1 MSISSD
7 EVNFLVYRYLQESGF
22 SHSAFTFGIESHISQ
37 SNING
42 ALVPPA
48 ALISIIQKGLQYVEA
63 EVSINEDGTLFDG
76 RPIESLS
83 LIDAVMPDVVQTRQ
97 QAYRDK
103 LAQQQ
108 AAATAAATAATNQQG
123 SAKNGENTANGE
135 ENGAHTIANNHTD
148 MMEVDGDVEIP
159 PNKAVVLRGHESE
172 VFICAWNP
180 VSDLLASG
188 SGDSTARIWNL
199 SENSTSGST
208 QLVLRHC
215 IREGGQDV
223 PSNKDVTSLDW
234 NNNKLGLP
242 ILKCGVKKNKD
253 WPSSSQTEV
262 QLAALQFVLQQNLC
276 KTGGGLLCI
285 IFLTW
290 KSEGTLLATGSYD
303 GFARIWTKDGNL
315 ASTLGQHKGPIFAL
329 KWNKKGNFILSAG
342 VDKTTIIW
350 DAHTGEAKQQFPF
363 HSAPALDVDW
373 QSNNTF
379 ASCST
384 DMCIHVCKLGQD
396 RPIKTFQGHTNEVNA
411 IKWDPT
417 GNLLASC
424 SDDMTLKIWSMK
436 QDNCVHDLQAHNK
449 EIYTIKWSPTG
460 PGTNNPNANLMLA
473 SASFDSTVRLWDV
486 DRGICIHTL
495 TKHQEP
501 VYSVAFSPDGRYLA
515 SGSFD
520 KCVHIWNTQTGALVH
535 SYRGTGGIFEV
546 CWNAAGDKVGASA
559 SDGSVCVLDLRK

>member
-1 MSISSD
+1 MSITSD

-42 ALVPPA
+42 TLVPPA
-48 ALISIIQKGLQYVEA
+48 ALISILQKGLQYVEA
-63 EVSINEDGTLFDG
+63 EISINEDGTVFDG

-83 LIDAVMPDVVQTRQ
+83 LIDAVMPDVVQSRQ
-97 QAYRDK
+97 QAFKEK
-103 LAQQQ
+103 LQQQ
-108 AAATAAATAATNQQG
+108 QQQQQQGGGSTAATGGGQT
-123 SAKNGENTANGE
+123 SVVKNGETTVNGQ
-135 ENGAHTIANNHTD
+135 ENGTHDLNNHSEA
-148 MMEVDGDVEIP
+148 MEVDDEVEIP
-159 PNKAVVLRGHESE
+159 ASKATVLRGHESE

-199 SENSTSGST
+199 SENSNSSST

-234 NNNKLGLP
+234 NS
-242 ILKCGVKKNKD
+242 D
-253 WPSSSQTEV
+253 
-262 QLAALQFVLQQNLC
+262 
-276 KTGGGLLCI
+276 
-285 IFLTW
+285 
-290 KSEGTLLATGSYD
+290 GTLLATGSYD

-329 KWNKKGNFILSAG
+329 KWNKKGNSILSAG

-373 QSNNTF
+373 QNNTTF

-384 DMCIHVCKLGQD
+384 DMCIHVCRLGSD
-396 RPIKTFQGHTNEVNA
+396 RPLKTFTGHTNEVNA
-411 IKWDPT
+411 IKWDPSGT
-417 GNLLASC
+417 LLASC
-424 SDDMTLKIWSMK
+424 SDDMTLKIWSLK
-436 QDNCVHDLQAHNK
+436 QDSCVHDLQAHSK

-460 PGTNNPNANLMLA
+460 AGSNNPNANILLA
-473 SASFDSTVRLWDV
+473 RSASHTHTHTHTQFYTSLLDFLSQFYEVESP
-486 DRGICIHTL
+486 GI
-495 TKHQEP
+495 Q
-501 VYSVAFSPDGRYLA
+501 AFS
-515 SGSFD
+515 
-520 KCVHIWNTQTGALVH
+520 
-535 SYRGTGGIFEV
+535 
-546 CWNAAGDKVGASA
+546 
-559 SDGSVCVLDLRK
+559 